1 MFQTRWTY
9 SKHKC
14 IQDMSNKYGSSPM
27 FWFRHVKAFPSISD
41 HIPTYFHILGPQTPY
56 GRPGGRAMT
65 LMGPLVPYGV
75 LWAHICHI
83 GHALTETAWI
93 FSWALIKSLHSQ
105 SNPVRRYEQFYVLFV
120 MSVMKL
126 YMLQHVGHGI
136 EYFPGFMSMIFLY
149 FLDEL
154 RRS

>member
-1 MFQTRWTY
+1 MGNPGSVLHRMLRFGGHPVDPLDPLQNSVRLSNAGFYNDFGTFSRNWGPTFRQSRLQG
-9 SKHKC
+9 SK
-14 IQDMSNKYGSSPM
+14 S
-27 FWFRHVKAFPSISD
+27 HV
-41 HIPTYFHILGPQTPY
+41 
-56 GRPGGRAMT
+56 
-65 LMGPLVPYGV
+65 
-75 LWAHICHI
+75 

-126 YMLQHVGHGI
+126 YMLQHVGHEI
-136 EYFPGFMSMIFLY
+136 EYFPEFMSMIFLY

-154 RRS
+154 RRF